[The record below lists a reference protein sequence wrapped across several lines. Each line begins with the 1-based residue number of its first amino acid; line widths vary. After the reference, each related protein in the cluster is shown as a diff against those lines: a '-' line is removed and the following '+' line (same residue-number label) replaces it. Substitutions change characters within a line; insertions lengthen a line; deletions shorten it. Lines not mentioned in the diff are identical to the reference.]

1 MLCLEAKRVR
11 VFPTGSLQIES
22 GSNLHEIHLVVV
34 ESETEID
41 GPVPSAIAPPPLHVC
56 LFHGNYKTCT

>member
-1 MLCLEAKRVR
+1 M
-11 VFPTGSLQIES
+11 FPTGSLQIES

-41 GPVPSAIAPPPLHVC
+41 GPVPAAIALLPSMSVFSRVIIKRVLKAC
-56 LFHGNYKTCT
+56 

>member
-1 MLCLEAKRVR
+1 MLYLEAKR

-56 LFHGNYKTCT
+56 LFQGNYKTCT